1 MTEKKKKKITKSIQD
16 KLGKENTSLI
26 ADDLGKLITDN
37 ATMNKDLKGRDER
50 ISKLEQDKEAL
61 ITSNGNLLQQV
72 VMGDDSSL
80 INTNEIMRIDNIEGT
95 WWIYNGTPIKQS
107 KNKNKWLKFRSRKKR
122 IIY

>member
-1 MTEKKKKKITKSIQD
+1 MLEKEFEKITKSIQD

-37 ATMNKDLKGRDER
+37 ATMNKDLKQRDER

-72 VMGDDSSL
+72 AMGDEGGL
-80 INTNEIMRIDNIEGT
+80 INKNEPKEDEPQKPFD
-95 WWIYNGTPIKQS
+95 Y
-107 KNKNKWLKFRSRKKR
+107 RSVFDEKGNFKR
-122 IIY
+122 

>member
-1 MTEKKKKKITKSIQD
+1 MLEKEFEKITKSIQD

-37 ATMNKDLKGRDER
+37 ATMNKDLRGRDER

-72 VMGDDSSL
+72 AMGDEGGL
-80 INTNEIMRIDNIEGT
+80 I
-95 WWIYNGTPIKQS
+95 
-107 KNKNKWLKFRSRKKR
+107 NKNKLKEDEPPKPFDYRSVFDEKGNFKR
-122 IIY
+122 

>member
-1 MTEKKKKKITKSIQD
+1 MIEKEFEKITKSIQD

-37 ATMNKDLKGRDER
+37 ATMNKDLRTRDER

-72 VMGDDSSL
+72 AMGDDSSL
-80 INTNEIMRIDNIEGT
+80 INKNEPKDGEPPKPFD
-95 WWIYNGTPIKQS
+95 Y
-107 KNKNKWLKFRSRKKR
+107 RSVFDEKGNFKR
-122 IIY
+122 

>member
-1 MTEKKKKKITKSIQD
+1 MIEKEFEKITKSIQD

-37 ATMNKDLKGRDER
+37 ATMNKDLRTRDER

-72 VMGDDSSL
+72 AMGDDSSL
-80 INTNEIMRIDNIEGT
+80 INTNG
-95 WWIYNGTPIKQS
+95 P
-107 KNKNKWLKFRSRKKR
+107 KNEEPKKPFDYRSVFDEKGNFKK
-122 IIY
+122 

>member
-1 MTEKKKKKITKSIQD
+1 MTEKEFEKITKSIQD

-72 VMGDDSSL
+72 AMGDEGGL
-80 INTNEIMRIDNIEGT
+80 INKNE
-95 WWIYNGTPIKQS
+95 S
-107 KNKNKWLKFRSRKKR
+107 KEDEAPKPFDYRSVFDEKGNFKR
-122 IIY
+122 

>member
-1 MTEKKKKKITKSIQD
+1 MTEKEFEKVTKSIQD

-37 ATMNKDLKGRDER
+37 GTMNLAMKQKDER

-72 VMGDDSSL
+72 AMGDEGGL
-80 INTNEIMRIDNIEGT
+80 I
-95 WWIYNGTPIKQS
+95 
-107 KNKNKWLKFRSRKKR
+107 NKNKPKEDEPPKSFDYRSVFDEKGNFKR
-122 IIY
+122 

>member
-1 MTEKKKKKITKSIQD
+1 MIEKEFEKITKSIQD

-37 ATMNKDLKGRDER
+37 ATMNKDLRGRDEK

-72 VMGDDSSL
+72 KMGDEGSL
-80 INTNEIMRIDNIEGT
+80 
-95 WWIYNGTPIKQS
+95 S
-107 KNKNKWLKFRSRKKR
+107 NKNEPKDDEPPKPFDYRSVFDEKGNFKR
-122 IIY
+122 

>member
-1 MTEKKKKKITKSIQD
+1 MTEKEIEKITKSIQD

-37 ATMNKDLKGRDER
+37 ATMNKDIKGRDER

-61 ITSNGNLLQQV
+61 ITTNANLLQQV

-80 INTNEIMRIDNIEGT
+80 INTNEPKDEEPKKPFD
-95 WWIYNGTPIKQS
+95 Y
-107 KNKNKWLKFRSRKKR
+107 RSVFDEKGNFKR
-122 IIY
+122 